1 MHTLH
6 TPPHAYITY
15 TSCIT
20 YMHTIHTPPHEYP
33 LWNDTL
39 QTLWPSQTY
48 LTLGVCR
55 SNHTERKSR
64 HVLHDLRHAIV
75 YLNWWFRA
83 MPCAGIWGN
92 LFGTMCCARAA
103 LHNKTGHRTQ
113 LYIIC
118 DSHKAMPSSVL
129 ASRRRLAS
137 DRAPVRRDSTFFVRL
152 IFISCSHSLITLT
165 HT

>member
-1 MHTLH
+1 ML
-6 TPPHAYITY
+6 ACEWKGSSVKQSSGIQ
-15 TSCIT
+15 
-20 YMHTIHTPPHEYP
+20 
-33 LWNDTL
+33 LW
-39 QTLWPSQTY
+39 S
-48 LTLGVCR
+48 
-55 SNHTERKSR
+55 ERNSR

-103 LHNKTGHRTQ
+103 LHNKTGHGTQ

-129 ASRRRLAS
+129 ASRSRLAS
-137 DRAPVRRDSTFFVRL
+137 VRAHVRRVSIDLVRFIFNTPSSVTVGILL
-152 IFISCSHSLITLT
+152 IAMLLHFCQSHLSVSLVYHLIEL
-165 HT
+165 HTSVCCGQ